1 MVSGRGCSSLRSG
14 LRSSE
19 KVMQAMRVQE
29 QTRVGDVVSTDLRN
43 PVAQKLRMTLETLDA
58 CRYADRLLASPENGW
73 RLEQMGRAHLD
84 EAA

>member
-1 MVSGRGCSSLRSG
+1 MVGGRGCSSLPSG

-19 KVMQAMRVQE
+19 KVMRAMTVQE
-29 QTRVGDVVSTDLRN
+29 QTRVGDVVATDLRN
-43 PVAQKLRMTLETLDA
+43 PVVQTLRMTLETLDA

-73 RLEQMGRAHLD
+73 RLEHRGPVDLD